1 MKEMTAQALK
11 PLLTDGAEIAFL
23 DVREHGQYGEGHPF
37 FSVHLP
43 YSKIEVLAPK
53 LMPCRAVRCV
63 LMDDGDGVGARA
75 AAVLEDL
82 GYNNVAVL
90 SGGAPAWAAAGY
102 TLFKGV
108 NVPSK
113 AFGELVEHAFQ
124 TPAIS
129 AEELNSLQQLDKDLL
144 VLDGRS
150 SPEFRKMSLPRALSC
165 PNAELGYRLPMLNS
179 DPTTPIVVNCAGR
192 TRSII
197 GAQTLSLL
205 GVPNPVYALRN
216 GSQGWRLAGFDLRHG
231 VEPLPLPQPDPEAL
245 AAGSAKAAELRE
257 DYGLPVISG
266 EQAQSW
272 LSAPDQTT
280 YLFDVRS
287 KQEYAEGHVAG
298 ARSAPG
304 GQLVQATDE
313 QLAVRN
319 ARILLCCDNGLRS
332 ATTAIWL
339 TGMGHR
345 VWLLDT
351 ATARTETREAVP
363 VYPGLADSIDLAGL
377 KTLVDAG
384 ALVLDASRGLDYR
397 AGHIDGA
404 VWTTRAR
411 VNSSLI
417 GDPDG
422 IVLTGRCPVLMAGV
436 AAEIKSLTGQP
447 PKNMIQG
454 NPASWRSAGLRVV
467 ETPQF
472 PSEADCIDYL
482 FFVHDR
488 HDGNLDAARRYLE
501 WELGLLDQLDEQEHA
516 VLNPLRPRVVS
527 ERLENAARD

>member
-1 MKEMTAQALK
+1 MKEITAEALK

-43 YSKIEVLAPK
+43 YSRIETLAPK
-53 LMPCRAVRCV
+53 LMPCRAVRCIV
-63 LMDDGDGVGARA
+63 MDDGDGVSARA
-75 AAVLEDL
+75 AAVLEGL
-82 GYNNVAVL
+82 GYSDVSL
-90 SGGAPAWAAAGY
+90 LEGGAPAWEAAGY

-113 AFGELVEHAFQ
+113 AFGELVEQRFG
-124 TPAIS
+124 TPSIS
-129 AEELNSLQQLDKDLL
+129 AEELNSLQQMDKDLL

-150 SPEFRKMSLPRALSC
+150 GPEFRKMSLPRALSC
-165 PNAELGYRLPMLNS
+165 PNAELGYRLPMLSS

-197 GAQTLSLL
+197 GAQTLALL

-216 GSQGWRLAGFDLRHG
+216 GSQGWRLAGFDLMHG

-245 AAGSAKAAELRE
+245 SAGAVKVAELRRDYNLASISE
-257 DYGLPVISG
+257 D
-266 EQAQSW
+266 EACAW
-272 LSAPDQTT
+272 LADPGRTT

-287 KQEYAEGHVAG
+287 ALEYSEGHVAG

-319 ARILLCCDNGLRS
+319 ARIVLCCDNGLRS

-351 ATARTETREAVP
+351 AATRGETQAPAFLEPA
-363 VYPGLADSIDLAGL
+363 ATDSIDVTDLKSLVEAG
-377 KTLVDAG
+377 TT
-384 ALVLDASRGLDYR
+384 VLDASRGLDFR
-397 AGHIDGA
+397 AGHIEGA
-404 VWTTRAR
+404 LWTTRAR
-411 VNSSLI
+411 IDSVEI
-417 GDPDG
+417 GDPDSL
-422 IVLTGRCPVLMAGV
+422 VLTGRCPVLMAGV
-436 AAEIKSLTGQP
+436 MAEIENLTGKP
-447 PKNMIQG
+447 VKNVIHG
-454 NPASWRSAGLRVV
+454 NPASWRDAGLKLV
-467 ETPQF
+467 ETPEL

-501 WELGLLDQLDEQEHA
+501 WELGLLDQLDAQERGA
-516 VLNPLRPRVVS
+516 LNPLRPNVVS
-527 ERLENAARD
+527 GRLENAARD